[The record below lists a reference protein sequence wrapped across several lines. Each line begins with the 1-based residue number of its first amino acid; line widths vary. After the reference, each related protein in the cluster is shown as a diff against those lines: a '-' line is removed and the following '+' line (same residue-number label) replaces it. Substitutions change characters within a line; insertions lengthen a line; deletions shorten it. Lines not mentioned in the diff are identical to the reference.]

1 MALTKPQQPKRPDI
15 YKYRETERLKFDF
28 SSFKDA
34 ILYLFFG
41 CLAIGYLISGN
52 EIVNFIHGLVLLIG
66 VGLGFAGLYLL
77 IHSFRLEKRTVREPK
92 SQSEIKNDKANYD
105 AAFIIYEQELNRY
118 NQKLKEEQEFRE
130 REEKRKQEEERRQ
143 QVLAEQRKIAE
154 QQEKEREE
162 QQQKQNKI
170 LGWQAKLNAL
180 RKEYRE
186 DWRDFIEILEENQ
199 ITKLYHFTDKSN
211 IASIK
216 SCGGL
221 YSWWAAQQS
230 GIVIPKPG
238 GIGFGRDLDV
248 RKGLQNYVRL
258 SFNNKN
264 PMLYVAQKEGRV
276 ANPVFLE
283 IDPIVMFLAS
293 TLFTKEN
300 ATKNGVHPSSTLKFL
315 KEIIE
320 GTEGETL
327 YSFRKLLGGGFLINP
342 KAEVLIL
349 EKVPLQYIT
358 NINSV

>member
-1 MALTKPQQPKRPDI
+1 MALTKPQPPKRPDI
-15 YKYRETERLKFDF
+15 YKYRETEKLNFDF

-52 EIVNFIHGLVLLIG
+52 EIVNFIHGIVLLIG
-66 VGLGFAGLYLL
+66 VGLGFAGLYLFF
-77 IHSFRLEKRTVREPK
+77 HSFKLEKRTVREPK
-92 SQSEIKNDKANYD
+92 SQNELKNDKTNYD

-118 NQKLKEEQEFRE
+118 NQRLKEEQELRE
-130 REEKRKQEEERRQ
+130 REEKRKQEEERKQ
-143 QVLAEQRKIAE
+143 QVLAEQMKIVE
-154 QQEKEREE
+154 QQQKEREE

-170 LGWQAKLNAL
+170 SAWQAKLNAL
-180 RKEYRE
+180 STEYRQ
-186 DWRDFIEILEENQ
+186 DWREFVEILEENQ

-211 IASIK
+211 LASIK

-221 YSWWAAQQS
+221 YSWWAAQQK
-230 GIVIPKPG
+230 GIIISKPG
-238 GIGFGRDLDV
+238 GVGFGRDLDV

-276 ANPVFLE
+276 LNPIFLE
-283 IDPIVMFLAS
+283 IDPIVMLLAS

-300 ATKNGVHPSSTLKFL
+300 ATKNGVYPSSTLQFF
-315 KEIIE
+315 KEIVE
-320 GTEGETL
+320 GTEGDAL

-342 KAEVLIL
+342 KAEILVL
-349 EKVPLQYIT
+349 EKIPLQYIT
-358 NINSV
+358 NITSI